1 MMHVPCL
8 QVGLN
13 CSYSC
18 QESGVRVAPVVRDR
32 ILLGIPYMYCQDL
45 GVRVS

>member
-8 QVGLN
+8 QVGIN

-18 QESGVRVAPVVRDR
+18 QESGARVARVVRDR
-32 ILLGIPYMYCQDL
+32 ILLYVYVPLICI
-45 GVRVS
+45 VKT